1 MLLTI
6 DTPRL
11 ILTNN
16 MATTIAIFEDNA
28 RLRESLTVLLSGVEG
43 YTVCGDY
50 ENCAEA
56 AGIVRQHQPDVVIM
70 DINMPGVDGIEGL
83 RIIKEQR
90 PETFII
96 MHTVLEDDDRLFQC
110 LCGGANGYILKNTS
124 FVHLL
129 EAIENVLKGGAPLS
143 PVIAKKVLQFF
154 RPANPS
160 RLQYHLSYR
169 EKEVLKYLVKG
180 YSYKMIASQCHISL
194 DTVRG
199 HIRNIYSKLHVNCG
213 REAVSKA
220 LRDNIL

>member
-1 MLLTI
+1 
-6 DTPRL
+6 
-11 ILTNN
+11 

-28 RLRESLTVLLSGVEG
+28 RLRESLRVLLNGVDG

-50 ENCAEA
+50 ENCDQA
-56 AGIVRQHQPDVVIM
+56 AGIIRQHRPDVVIM
-70 DINMPGVDGIEGL
+70 DIDMPGVDGIEGL

-96 MHTVLEDDDRLFQC
+96 MHTVLEDEDRLFQC

-129 EAIENVLKGGAPLS
+129 EAIRNVLHGGAPLS

-154 RPANPS
+154 RPANPG
-160 RLQYHLSYR
+160 RLQYHLSDR
-169 EKEVLKYLVKG
+169 EKEVLGYLVKG
-180 YSYKMIASQCHISL
+180 YSYKMIAGQCHISL

>member
-1 MLLTI
+1 
-6 DTPRL
+6 
-11 ILTNN
+11 
-16 MATTIAIFEDNA
+16 MATRIAIFEDNA
-28 RLRESLTVLLSGVEG
+28 RLRESLTVLLSGVDG

-56 AGIVRQHQPDVVIM
+56 ERVIREHQPDVVIM
-70 DINMPGVDGIEGL
+70 DIDMPGVDGIEGL

-90 PETFII
+90 PETYII

-110 LCGGANGYILKNTS
+110 LCGGANGYILKNSS

-129 EAIENVLKGGAPLS
+129 NAIENVLNGGAPLS
-143 PVIAKKVLQFF
+143 PVIAKKVLHFF
-154 RPANPS
+154 HPASPG
-160 RLQYHLSYR
+160 RLQYHLSER

-180 YSYKMIASQCHISL
+180 YSYKMIAGHCHISL

>member
-6 DTPRL
+6 DAPRL
-11 ILTNN
+11 ILTIN
-16 MATTIAIFEDNA
+16 MGTTIAIFEDNA

-43 YTVCGDY
+43 YSVCGDY
-50 ENCAEA
+50 ENCAQA
-56 AGIVRQHQPDVVIM
+56 AGIVRLHQPDVVIM

-129 EAIENVLKGGAPLS
+129 EAIENVLHGGAPLS
-143 PVIAKKVLQFF
+143 PIIAKKVLQFF
-154 RPANPS
+154 RPANPG
-160 RLQYHLSYR
+160 RLQYHLSDR

-180 YSYKMIASQCHISL
+180 YSYKMIAGQCHISL